1 MSELS
6 QTVSLRVAQ
15 WATGSVGAYSLRG
28 IIQHPHM
35 ELVAVR
41 VYNPAKQGKDA
52 GDLCAMPPTGIL
64 ATRELADIIAA
75 KPDCVLYMP
84 ESTDVDDVCALL
96 EAGVNVVTTRAEF
109 FNPAMMRKCLRDR
122 LEAACDKGGASIHA
136 TGSSPG
142 FITEALPIVL
152 TSLAR
157 RLDFLGIDEF
167 ANCRE
172 GCSQEMLTEVMGFG
186 ETPETFAKRDIAAR
200 DEVFEHSFGVL
211 ASALG
216 MPIDSFE
223 VTSEVALCR
232 QPTLLH
238 TLTIPAGSV
247 GGQRVSVT
255 GLRDGLPFL
264 RFRSNWFVT
273 TDLEPTWD
281 LRGDGW
287 RVEVEGDTPLDLIIN
302 LAMPP
307 ESGFMASARYTA
319 HRPLNAVPAVCA
331 ATPGI
336 VTTADLPQIVAR
348 LA

>member
-6 QTVSLRVAQ
+6 QMVSLRVAQ
-15 WATGSVGAYSLRG
+15 WATGSVGAYALRG

-64 ATRELADIIAA
+64 ATRALADIIAA

-84 ESTDVDDVCALL
+84 ESTDTDDVYALL
-96 EAGVNVVTTRAEF
+96 EAGINVVTTRAEF
-109 FNPAMMRKCLRDR
+109 FNPAMMSASLRTR
-122 LEAACDKGGASIHA
+122 ITAACINGGASIHA

-172 GCSQEMLTEVMGFG
+172 GCSQEMLIEVMGFG
-186 ETPETFAKRDIAAR
+186 ETPETFARRDIAAR
-200 DEVFEHSFGVL
+200 DEVFEHSFGAL

-223 VTSEVALCR
+223 VASELALCR

-247 GGQRVSVT
+247 GAQRVAVT
-255 GLRDGLPFL
+255 GLRDGRPFL

-273 TDLEPTWD
+273 TDLEPSWD

-287 RVEVEGDTPLDLIIN
+287 RVVVEGDTPLDLTIN
-302 LAMPP
+302 LPMPP

-331 ATPGI
+331 AAPGI
-336 VTTADLPQIVAR
+336 LTTADLPQIVAR